1 MTRVAIVID
10 SLWIGG
16 AQRLIATFA
25 ASASAYDITPIV
37 VSLQDDNPSV
47 ILDSIRSAGV
57 RALTV
62 PSQSIFNL
70 KRLRWLIK
78 FFGDEGIDVVQT
90 HLLYANILGTIA
102 AHIAKIPVIAT
113 LHSTHVDKGWRI
125 SLLRQMENYILR
137 HYATRILAVG
147 NKVAVANQSFYGG
160 RKVDVI
166 PNGIPAP
173 EAISLQARNQIRHDI
188 AGDETRSII
197 ITVGRFSTAKAYE
210 DMIEAFD
217 LLRQKDQ
224 KPLLLMVG
232 KGSTVD
238 SVKAKINS
246 LRLDQSVILAGERH
260 DVPQLL
266 ASSDVYASSSHR
278 EGLPLAVLEAMMAG
292 LPIVATSVGDIP
304 NVVTEDTG
312 VIVPPRNPAMLA
324 AALEKLLGDPQRML
338 AMGKAARKRALT
350 EYSVDVWMR
359 RHVALYMDVLKF
371 HGNKGMQ

>member
-37 VSLQDDNPSV
+37 VSLQDDSPSV

-57 RALTV
+57 RALSV

-173 EAISLQARNQIRHDI
+173 EVISLQARNQIRHDI

-197 ITVGRFSTAKAYE
+197 ITVGRF
-210 DMIEAFD
+210 
-217 LLRQKDQ
+217 
-224 KPLLLMVG
+224 
-232 KGSTVD
+232 
-238 SVKAKINS
+238 
-246 LRLDQSVILAGERH
+246 
-260 DVPQLL
+260 
-266 ASSDVYASSSHR
+266 
-278 EGLPLAVLEAMMAG
+278 
-292 LPIVATSVGDIP
+292 
-304 NVVTEDTG
+304 
-312 VIVPPRNPAMLA
+312 
-324 AALEKLLGDPQRML
+324 
-338 AMGKAARKRALT
+338 
-350 EYSVDVWMR
+350 
-359 RHVALYMDVLKF
+359 
-371 HGNKGMQ
+371 